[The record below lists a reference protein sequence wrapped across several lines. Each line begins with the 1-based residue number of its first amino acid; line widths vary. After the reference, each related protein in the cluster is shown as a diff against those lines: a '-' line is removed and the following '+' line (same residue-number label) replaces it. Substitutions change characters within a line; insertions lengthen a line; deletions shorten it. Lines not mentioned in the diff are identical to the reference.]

1 MATAALRV
9 LESHETIEKLQG
21 GCGVLRAKT
30 HSSPDWINAQA

>member
-21 GCGVLRAKT
+21 GCGVLRAT
-30 HSSPDWINAQA
+30 PGWINARA